1 MTVDELHKK
10 AKDSFS
16 ASVVHLKDGFKKLQI
31 GRANPALVENI
42 MVEAY
47 GGTQPLKAIGNIA
60 LLDPTTLTI
69 QPWDKGLLTAIEKAI
84 VKNLP
89 GMNPMNN
96 GMSVLLKMPPLTEER
111 RADVAKQVKSLGE
124 DAKIS
129 VRTARQDT
137 ISEFKKMKEDKLLS
151 EDELFRAEKQV
162 QVAVDDAHKQI
173 ADAVESKEK
182 DIMTL

>member
-1 MTVDELHKK
+1 MTVEELHKK
-10 AKDSFS
+10 AKDSFA
-16 ASVVHLKDGFKKLQI
+16 ASVAHLKDGFKKLQV

-47 GGTQPLKAIGNIA
+47 GGTQPLKAVGNIA
-60 LLDPTTLTI
+60 LLDPATLTI
-69 QPWDKGLLTAIEKAI
+69 QPWDKSLLTAIEKAI

-96 GMSVLLKMPPLTEER
+96 GASVMLKMPPLTEER
-111 RADVAKQVKSLGE
+111 RAEVAKQVKNLGE

-129 VRTARQDT
+129 IRTSRQD
-137 ISEFKKMKEDKLLS
+137 ILAEFKRMKDDKLIS

-162 QVAVDDAHKQI
+162 QTAVDDANKQVI
-173 ADAVESKEK
+173 DSVAAKEK

>member
-10 AKDSFS
+10 AKDSFL
-16 ASVVHLKDGFKKLQI
+16 ASVAHLKDGFKKLQV

-42 MVEAY
+42 MVEVY
-47 GGTQPLKAIGNIA
+47 GGTQPLKAVGNIA

-96 GMSVLLKMPPLTEER
+96 GMSILLKMPPLTEER
-111 RADVAKQVKSLGE
+111 RADVAKQVKNLGE

-137 ISEFKKMKEDKLLS
+137 LSEFKKMKDDKLIS

-162 QVAVDDAHKQI
+162 QVAVDDANKQI